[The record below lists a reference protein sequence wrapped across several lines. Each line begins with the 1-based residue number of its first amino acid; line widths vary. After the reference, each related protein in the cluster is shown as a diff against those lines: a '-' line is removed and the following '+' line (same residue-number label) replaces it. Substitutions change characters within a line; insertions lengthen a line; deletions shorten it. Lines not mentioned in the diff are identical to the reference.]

1 MRGSPP
7 VVPSYT
13 DVNYDQ
19 GPRAMRLVGR
29 TVGFTPV
36 LELPSKLRL
45 IMIRA
50 ADGVIERTPD
60 RGDDIRW
67 AVGTVRGRSA
77 LANNLPVTPPETGP
91 VKRSQKSTLLDV
103 RRAADRAFVSGKVV
117 LLSQEEVRAART
129 SALNHDDEFE
139 RRLVAK
145 KKEIAT
151 LRR

>member
-1 MRGSPP
+1 M
-7 VVPSYT
+7 

-19 GPRAMRLVGR
+19 GSRAMRLVGR
-29 TVGFTPV
+29 TVGFIPV

-50 ADGVIERTPD
+50 ADGVIERTRD
-60 RGDDIRW
+60 RDDDVRW
-67 AVGTVRGRSA
+67 DVGTARNRSA

-91 VKRSQKSTLLDV
+91 VKRSRKPTLLDV
-103 RRAADRAFVSGKVV
+103 RRAADRAFVSGKMVV
-117 LLSQEEVRAART
+117 LSQEEVRAASI
-129 SALNHDDEFE
+129 SAHDHDDEFE

-145 KKEIAT
+145 KKEIAA